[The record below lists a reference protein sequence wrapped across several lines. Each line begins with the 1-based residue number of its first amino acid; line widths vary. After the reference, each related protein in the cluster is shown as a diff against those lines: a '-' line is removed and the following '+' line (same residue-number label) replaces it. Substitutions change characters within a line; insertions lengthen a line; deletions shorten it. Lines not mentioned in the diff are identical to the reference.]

1 MQMSPDAD
9 PTSAGTDANPESQ
22 PVTTYP
28 LFPVDPPQIGDFWPT
43 ARLVATPSGVAYLAH
58 TQSSTDPVMVI
69 LLSQGAAEDPAARDR
84 LGGQVD
90 RMDIDTVI
98 ARGGLD
104 QNTGRM
110 ADKFSSGGDSPQAA
124 NAVIQSPWVALAYDQ
139 TPRAVQE
146 AARILAEVDLSWLP
160 QQGNPA
166 GPDYRLH
173 WTDRIAPGLTKVWPL
188 PWPGRRDRGGR
199 LSIFAAWLLML
210 LLGAIAIL
218 IVLLIFSQAPQTQP
232 PPPVPQTNPTEQTS
246 PPPTSSTPP
255 TESPSPSPES
265 PSPSNASPSP
275 SPSSESPS
283 PTNGSESPSPSPT
296 PGTASPMTASPSPGQ
311 QTTAPVGG
319 SPTPPS
325 RL

>member
-1 MQMSPDAD
+1 MPPDAN
-9 PTSAGTDANPESQ
+9 PASAGTDATQLSQ

-28 LFPVDPPQIGDFWPT
+28 LFPVDPPQIGDFWPS

-58 TQSSTDPVMVI
+58 AEGSTDPVMVI

-110 ADKFSSGGDSPQAA
+110 GGKFHSGGDSPTTAD
-124 NAVIQSPWVALAYDQ
+124 AVIQSPWVALAFDQ
-139 TPRAVQE
+139 SPRAVQE
-146 AARILAEVDLSWLP
+146 AERILAEVDLSWLP

-199 LSIFAAWLLML
+199 LSILAAWLLML
-210 LLGAIAIL
+210 LLGAVAIL

-246 PPPTSSTPP
+246 PPPSGSPP
-255 TESPSPSPES
+255 PSESPSPSPES

-283 PTNGSESPSPSPT
+283 PSNGSPSPSTSPSPT
-296 PGTASPMTASPSPGQ
+296 PGTASPMTASPSPGES
-311 QTTAPVGG
+311 TTAVGG